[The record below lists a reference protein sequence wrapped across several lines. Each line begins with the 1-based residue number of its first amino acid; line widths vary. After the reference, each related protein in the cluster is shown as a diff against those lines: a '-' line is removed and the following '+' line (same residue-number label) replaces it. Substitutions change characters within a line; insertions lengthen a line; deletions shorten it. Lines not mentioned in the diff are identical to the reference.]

1 MFGDVL
7 WVLVVIVW
15 WLFVAS
21 IVLFLTRFVAHERDD
36 EQTVCELPEGY
47 LAEQPALS
55 SAVSAI

>member
-7 WVLVVIVW
+7 WVLVVIAW
-15 WLFVAS
+15 WLFVGA

-47 LAEQPALS
+47 LAEPAAAGS
-55 SAVSAI
+55 